1 MSFARETKEELTHII
16 PQKSCC
22 QRAELGAYL
31 KMLGDL
37 GISNKKLKLTIKTPL
52 SFLARKILILLKNHK
67 GLRTRTIVQ
76 DHGRLMQKSF
86 YFIEIE
92 ERADELLKEYGF
104 LDDKGNLSNRI
115 NEQYIKK
122 DCCRRSFLR
131 GIFLAGGSLN
141 DPAGDYHLELNLP
154 DETFARQVFHI
165 LQKYHFTFRLL
176 KRKNIPFLYLKDA
189 EQILAFLSLI
199 GAHQSLLKFEN
210 VRVVKEVRNQVN
222 RLVNC
227 ETANIEKAVKT
238 AVKQIKDI
246 ELIKEKIGLE
256 SLEPALKE
264 IAELR
269 LNNPDL
275 SLKEIGG
282 LLNPP
287 LTKSGVNHRFR
298 KLQELADMIRN
309 GALSNGDRKFG
320 PRT

>member
-1 MSFARETKEELTHII
+1 MSFARETKEELAHII

-37 GISNKKLKLTIKTPL
+37 GISNKRLKLTIKTPL
-52 SFLARKILILLKNHK
+52 SFLARKILILLKNYS
-67 GLRTRTIVQ
+67 GLKTKTMVQ
-76 DHGRLMQKSF
+76 DHGRLMQKNF
-86 YFIEIE
+86 YFIEID
-92 ERADELLKEYGF
+92 ERVEELLKEYGF

-115 NEQYIKK
+115 NEQYIKN

-131 GIFLAGGSLN
+131 GVFLAGGSLN
-141 DPAGDYHLELNLP
+141 DPLGDYHLELNLP
-154 DETFARQVFHI
+154 DEAFARQVLNI

-176 KRKNIPFLYLKDA
+176 KRKTMPFLYLKDA
-189 EQILAFLSLI
+189 EQILSFLSLI

-210 VRVVKEVRNQVN
+210 VRVMKEVRNQVN

-246 ELIKEKIGLE
+246 KLISEKIGLE
-256 SLEPALKE
+256 SLDPALKE
-264 IAELR
+264 IAQLR

-275 SLKEIGG
+275 SLKELGG

-298 KLQELADMIRN
+298 KLEQLAEKIRN
-309 GALSNGDRKFG
+309 GALR
-320 PRT
+320 